1 MWNQVLPLSTT
12 AATPTQAAV
21 SNNSNTASYL
31 VNDDNVHLQTSST
44 TTRAVTIERNGLIRI
59 DVNFMLEITTSN
71 TDITIDVKEK
81 PSGGSAASIQSI
93 VRSKA
98 ATGNMAIGFS
108 IFRHAADDTDIYYEI
123 SRNSSG
129 AGSLLTSSTFAITKL
144 D

>member
-1 MWNQVLPLSTT
+1 MYT
-12 AATPTQAAV
+12 
-21 SNNSNTASYL
+21 YK
-31 VNDDNVHLQTSST
+31 HLLLQ
-44 TTRAVTIERNGLIRI
+44 RGLNIERNGLIRI